1 VSAPR
6 PGPTQVGGSGARRR
20 LRTVPGVFLAL
31 VLLVVTAPI
40 TFPVAA
46 VVDLVTGRRRWPTPR
61 LLAMA
66 IAALGIDAVG
76 LVALG
81 GMWIVSGGGR
91 FMQARYVQRAHFA
104 LQHWWTGA
112 LMDAAE
118 VTLGLRMIVEDDEPA
133 RTGNA
138 IVIGRH
144 TSIGDAAIPAVLLGN
159 RHRFDVRYVLKHDL
173 QWDPCIDVV
182 GHRLPHHFVD
192 RGGDRATEADAIRRI
207 ATGLDERSVAV
218 IFPEGT
224 FFTEARHERAV
235 RRLEGGSRPE
245 LAARAARLHHL
256 LPPRTAGT
264 LALLDGAPDADVV
277 VLGHIGFEQFNSL
290 RAIRRSV
297 PFREPVRIWLRR
309 IQRADVPVDTDA
321 RVDWLYQVWERLDTE
336 IAERT
341 EGEHVG

>member
-1 VSAPR
+1 VTAPR
-6 PGPTQVGGSGARRR
+6 PGPSASVGGSGARRR
-20 LRTVPGVFLAL
+20 IRTVPGVFLAF
-31 VLLVVTAPI
+31 VLLVLTAPV
-40 TFPVAA
+40 TFPIAA
-46 VVDLVTGRRRWPTPR
+46 TIDLVTGRRRWPTPR

-76 LVALG
+76 LLALG
-81 GMWIVSGGGR
+81 GMWVVSGFGR
-91 FMQARYVQRAHFA
+91 FTHAPYVQRAHFA

-118 VTLGLRMIVEDDEPA
+118 VTLGLRMIVEDDTPA

-173 QWDPCIDVV
+173 QWDPCIDIV

-192 RGGDRATEADAIRRI
+192 RGGDSAAEALAIRRI
-207 ATGLDERSVAV
+207 ATGLDDRSVAV

-224 FFTEARHERAV
+224 FFTEARHERAL
-235 RRLEGGSRPE
+235 RRLEAGSRPE
-245 LAARAARLHHL
+245 LAERAAGLRHL
-256 LPPRTAGT
+256 LPPRTVGT
-264 LALLDGAPDADVV
+264 LALLDGAPDADVI

-297 PFREPVRIWLRR
+297 PFRAPVRVWLRR
-309 IQRADVPVDTDA
+309 IRRADVPVDA
-321 RVDWLYQVWERLDTE
+321 EERVDWLYREWARLDAE
-336 IAERT
+336 IADRVEERPA
-341 EGEHVG
+341 